1 VSTGV
6 TDPMIGRLIDGRYQ
20 VRSRIARGGMATVYL
35 ATDLRLERRVAV
47 KVMHGHLADDSQFK
61 QRFIQEARS
70 AARLAHPNVVN
81 VFDQGQDSESA
92 YLVMEYLPGIT
103 LRDLLEEYGS
113 LTPQQMI
120 DITEAVLAGLGAAH
134 KAGILHRDLKPE
146 NVLLADDGRIKIGD
160 FGLARATSAN
170 TATGAAL
177 LGTIAYLSPELVTR
191 GLADTRSDIYAVG
204 IMMYEMLTG
213 EQPFTG
219 EQPMQVAYRHANEPL
234 PAPSSKNPKVP
245 RELDELVLWATAK
258 DPEQRPADARALL
271 DQLRDTEALLDLPAG
286 EPARPHKTRV
296 LPAAARGPR
305 HTAPTDAALAPPV
318 RPDRPFSEA
327 ATQVLGSRGPLGG
340 PGTELARVEPAARP
354 ERTRRWIPLVAIL
367 GALLLALSGVGWW
380 FVFGPGARVTIP
392 ASIES
397 LTFEEAKAQL
407 EELGLEVADQPGS
420 IDSPTVAKDLV
431 AQTEPE
437 IGTAVEPGSSV
448 VILLSTGPKL
458 LAINLD
464 RGMSQAAAE
473 AVVNEH
479 WTLTET
485 DVRFD
490 ATVPAG
496 SLIDALDAGGASLL
510 EATEYGELQPITLV
524 VSAGAIPDLTGKSVD
539 EARALLAAIDLRVSD
554 DLQQESYHDSVPE
567 GTVIGLVASGAPL
580 RPGDDV
586 GLTVSRGPEPVAVP
600 AIVGMSWT
608 DAKDALDAAGLR
620 YAFDRQID
628 EELADAFP
636 NSSRVTQAD
645 PEPGAMVR
653 RGDIITVRLAVG

>member
-1 VSTGV
+1 
-6 TDPMIGRLIDGRYQ
+6 
-20 VRSRIARGGMATVYL
+20 MATVYL

-103 LRDLLEEYGS
+103 LRDLLDEYGS

-191 GLADTRSDIYAVG
+191 GVADTRSDIYAVG

-219 EQPMQVAYRHANEPL
+219 EQPMQIAYRHANEPL
-234 PAPSSKNPKVP
+234 PAPSSKNSKVP

-258 DPEQRPADARALL
+258 DPDQRPADARALL
-271 DQLRDTEALLDLPAG
+271 EQVRDTEALLDLPAG
-286 EPARPHKTRV
+286 TPARPQKTQV
-296 LPAAARGPR
+296 LPAASSGSR
-305 HTAPTDAALAPPV
+305 HSTDPSSLTSAL
-318 RPDRPFSEA
+318 RPERPFSEA
-327 ATQVLGSRGPLGG
+327 ATQVLGARRTPDG
-340 PGTELARVEPAARP
+340 PGTELAVADPPPRP
-354 ERTRRWIPLVAIL
+354 RRTRRWIPIVAVL
-367 GALLLALSGVGWW
+367 GALLLAASGVGWW

-392 ASIES
+392 KSIEG
-397 LTFEEAKAQL
+397 LTFEQATL
-407 EELGLEVADQPGS
+407 ELESLGLVVAEQPGS
-420 IDSPTVAKDLV
+420 IDSPHVPFDLV
-431 AQTEPE
+431 AQTKPE
-437 IGTAVEPGSSV
+437 IGEPVEPGSSV
-448 VILLSTGPKL
+448 VILLSTGPEMI
-458 LAINLD
+458 AFNLD
-464 RGMSQAAAE
+464 QGMPQAE
-473 AVVNEH
+473 AETIVAEH
-479 WTLTET
+479 WTLEAT
-485 DVRFD
+485 DVQFHSEV
-490 ATVPAG
+490 AAG
-496 SLIDALDAGGASLL
+496 QLIDALGAGGGSLL
-510 EATEYGELQPITLV
+510 DATEYGELQPVTLV
-524 VSAGAIPDLTGKSVD
+524 VSAGPLPDLVGKTPD
-539 EARALLAAIDLRVSD
+539 EARTALAAVDLTVVDSLELQSND
-554 DLQQESYHDSVPE
+554 DTVPE
-567 GTVIGLVASGAPL
+567 GTVIGLVDTGAPV

-586 GLTVSRGPEPVAVP
+586 GLNISSGPSPVAVP
-600 AIVGMSWT
+600 EIVGMSWT
-608 DAKDALDAAGLR
+608 DARTALEAAGLG
-620 YAFDRQID
+620 YEFDRQID
-628 EELADAFP
+628 EELAQSFP
-636 NSSRVTQAD
+636 NSSRVTRAD
-645 PEPGAMVR
+645 PEPGVIVR

>member
-1 VSTGV
+1 MSTGT
-6 TDPMIGRLIDGRYQ
+6 TDPLIGRLIDGRYQ

-191 GLADTRSDIYAVG
+191 GVADTRSDIYAVG

-219 EQPMQVAYRHANEPL
+219 EQPMQIAYRHANEAL
-234 PAPSSKNPKVP
+234 PAPSSKNSKVP

-258 DPEQRPADARALL
+258 EPDQRPADARALL
-271 DQLRDTEALLDLPAG
+271 EQLRDTEALLDLPAG
-286 EPARPHKTRV
+286 EPARPQKTQV
-296 LPAAARGPR
+296 LPAASGRARRTG
-305 HTAPTDAALAPPV
+305 PTDPSGLTTTL
-318 RPDRPFSEA
+318 RPERPGSDA
-327 ATQVLGSRGPLGG
+327 ATQVLGARRAPGG
-340 PGTELARVEPAARP
+340 PGTELALAERPARP
-354 ERTRRWIPLVAIL
+354 ARTRRWIPIVAAL
-367 GALLLALSGVGWW
+367 AALLLVGSGVGWW
-380 FVFGPGARVTIP
+380 FVFGPGSRVTIP
-392 ASIES
+392 DSIAGMTVEDARAT
-397 LTFEEAKAQL
+397 LAD
-407 EELGLEVADQPGS
+407 LGLDVAE
-420 IDSPTVAKDLV
+420 
-431 AQTEPE
+431 QT
-437 IGTAVEPGSSV
+437 GTAYSPDIPSGAVAETDPPIGESVEKDSNV
-448 VILLSTGPKL
+448 TLLISQGPEPVTIAFTAGMP
-458 LAINLD
+458 LAD
-464 RGMSQAAAE
+464 AE
-473 AVVNEH
+473 AMA
-479 WTLTET
+479 TRFTRLDD
-485 DVRFD
+485 DVRFSAD
-490 ATVPAG
+490 IG
-496 SLIDALDAGGASLL
+496 EGLLIDALAADGSSLL
-510 EATEYGELQPITLV
+510 GVATYGDRQDITLV
-524 VSAGAIPDLTGKSVD
+524 VSAGPLPDIVGKTPE
-539 EARALLAAIDLRVSD
+539 EARAALAAVDLTVAD
-554 DLQQESYHDSVPE
+554 GLEQQTNHDTVAE
-567 GTVIGLVASGAPL
+567 GTVIGLVDTGAPV

-586 GLTVSRGPEPVAVP
+586 GLSISSGPAPVAVP

-608 DAKDALDAAGLR
+608 DARTALEAAGLG

-628 EELADAFP
+628 EELAASFP

-645 PEPGAMVR
+645 PEPGVTAR
-653 RGDIITVRLAVG
+653 RGDTITVRLAVG